1 MKGEPNMKALM
12 CVPNISEGTDL
23 AVVEKVVDT
32 VRSAPG
38 VMLLDYSSNADHN
51 RSVITY
57 IGQPETVISATK
69 KLTETGLEL
78 IDMTRHKGSH
88 PRQGAVDV
96 VPFIPIRGMTEEEAV
111 SLARK
116 FGKFVGDELGVPVY
130 FYEDAATRPQRQSL
144 AKVRKGQYE
153 ALAAK
158 LQQSEWA
165 PDEGPCQFVARS
177 GSVQVASRFPL
188 VAFNIN
194 LATTDLDLAQKI
206 AKRVRFINGGFRYV
220 RAIGLSLEEEGMVQV
235 SMNLTHYEK
244 TPIPLVAE
252 AVKREAE
259 RYGVRVA
266 GTELVGPVP
275 LGAMGQVFRYYLQA
289 HDFSMDQII
298 ENSLI
303 GWTGE

>member
-1 MKGEPNMKALM
+1 MKALM

-23 AVVEKVVDT
+23 SVVEKVVDA

-38 VMLLDYSSNADHN
+38 VMLLDYSSNSDHN

-57 IGQPETVISATK
+57 IGQPEPVAAATR
-69 KLTETGLEL
+69 KLAETALEL
-78 IDMTRHKGSH
+78 IDMTGHKGSH

-96 VPFIPIRGMTEEEAV
+96 VPFIPIRGITEEA
-111 SLARK
+111 SIAIARD
-116 FGKFVGDELGVPVY
+116 FGRYVGDTLGVPVY
-130 FYEDAATRPQRQSL
+130 FYEDAANRPERQNL

-153 ALAAK
+153 ALERK
-158 LQQSEWA
+158 LEDPAWA
-165 PDEGPCQFVARS
+165 PDEGPCRFVPKS
-177 GSVQVASRFPL
+177 GSMQVSSRFPL

-194 LATTDLDLAQKI
+194 LATTDLDIAQNI

-220 RAIGLSLEEEGMVQV
+220 RAIGLSLKEAGMVQV

-244 TPIPLVAE
+244 TPIPMVAE
-252 AVKREAE
+252 AVKREAA
-259 RYGVRVA
+259 RYGVSVV

-289 HDFSMDQII
+289 HAFSMDQII

>member
-1 MKGEPNMKALM
+1 MKALM

-23 AVVEKVVDT
+23 SVVEKVVDA

-38 VMLLDYSSNADHN
+38 VMLLDYSSNSDHN

-57 IGQPETVISATK
+57 IGQPEPVAAATRELAK
-69 KLTETGLEL
+69 TALEL
-78 IDMTRHKGSH
+78 IDMTWQKGSH

-96 VPFIPIRGMTEEEAV
+96 VPFIPIRGVSEEE
-111 SLARK
+111 SISIARD
-116 FGKFVGDELGVPVY
+116 FGRYVGDTLGVPVY
-130 FYEDAATRPQRQSL
+130 FYEDAATRPERQNL

-153 ALAAK
+153 ALAEK
-158 LQQSEWA
+158 LKDPAWA
-165 PDEGPCQFVARS
+165 PDEGPCQFLPKS
-177 GSVQVASRFPL
+177 GSMQVSSRFPL

-194 LATTDLDLAQKI
+194 LATTDLDIAQDI
-206 AKRVRFINGGFRYV
+206 AKSVRFINGGFRYV
-220 RAIGLSLEEEGMVQV
+220 RAIGLSLKEAGMVQV

-244 TPIPLVAE
+244 TPIPMVAE
-252 AVKREAE
+252 TVKREAA
-259 RYGVRVA
+259 RYGVNVV

-275 LGAMGQVFRYYLQA
+275 LGAMGQIFRYYLQA

-303 GWTGE
+303 GWTGK

>member
-1 MKGEPNMKALM
+1 MKALM

-23 AVVEKVVDT
+23 GVVEKVVDT

-158 LQQSEWA
+158 LEQSEWA

>member
-1 MKGEPNMKALM
+1 MKALM

-23 AVVEKVVDT
+23 SVVEKVVDA

-38 VMLLDYSSNADHN
+38 VMLLDYSSNSDHN

-57 IGQPETVISATK
+57 IGQPEPVAAATR
-69 KLTETGLEL
+69 KLAETALGL
-78 IDMTRHKGSH
+78 IDMTAHKGSH

-96 VPFIPIRGMTEEEAV
+96 VPFIPIRGITEEA
-111 SLARK
+111 SIAIARD
-116 FGKFVGDELGVPVY
+116 FGRYVGDTLGVPVY
-130 FYEDAATRPQRQSL
+130 FYEDAATRPERQNL

-153 ALAAK
+153 ALERK
-158 LQQSEWA
+158 LEDPAWA
-165 PDEGPCQFVARS
+165 PDEGPCRFVPKS
-177 GSVQVASRFPL
+177 GSMQVSSRFPL

-194 LATTDLDLAQKI
+194 LATTDLDIAQNI

-220 RAIGLSLEEEGMVQV
+220 RAIGLSLKEAGMVQV

-244 TPIPLVAE
+244 TPIPMVAE
-252 AVKREAE
+252 AVKREAA
-259 RYGVRVA
+259 RYGVSVV

-289 HDFSMDQII
+289 HAFSMDQII

>member
-1 MKGEPNMKALM
+1 MKGEPEMKALM

-23 AVVEKVVDT
+23 SIVEKVVDAI
-32 VRSAPG
+32 RSTPG
-38 VMLLDYSSNADHN
+38 VMLLDYSSNSDHN

-57 IGQPETVISATK
+57 IGQPEQVAAATRDLAK
-69 KLTETGLEL
+69 TALEL
-78 IDMTRHKGSH
+78 IDMTAQKGSH

-96 VPFIPIRGMTEEEAV
+96 VPFIPIRGVSEEESV
-111 SLARK
+111 SIARD
-116 FGKFVGDELGVPVY
+116 FGRYVGDTLGVPVY
-130 FYEDAATRPQRQSL
+130 FYEDAATRPERQNL

-153 ALAAK
+153 ALAEK
-158 LQQSEWA
+158 LKDPEWA
-165 PDEGPCQFVARS
+165 PDEGPCQFVPRS
-177 GSVQVASRFPL
+177 GSMQVSSRFPL

-194 LATTDLDLAQKI
+194 LATTDLDIAESI
-206 AKRVRFINGGFRYV
+206 AKNVRFINGGFRFV
-220 RAIGLSLEEEGMVQV
+220 RAIGLSLKEEGMVQV

-244 TPIPLVAE
+244 TPVPMVAE
-252 AVKREAE
+252 AVKREAA
-259 RYGVRVA
+259 RYGVNVV

-298 ENSLI
+298 ETSLI